1 MHPIPTIAFIGLAMA
16 GPAAAEPALKALE
29 QPAHCRDDP
38 RMHWARPG
46 KPPGIHK
53 LTELPPARAYYPMLE
68 RGADGCFTP
77 VLFGTRNG
85 APRGNGARPA
95 PIVPRTFP

>member
-1 MHPIPTIAFIGLAMA
+1 MHPVPTLAILGLAMT
-16 GPAAAEPALKALE
+16 GPVAAEPALKTLD

-38 RMHWARPG
+38 RMHMARPG
-46 KPPGIHK
+46 TTPRLRN

-68 RGADGCFTP
+68 RRADGCFTP

-85 APRGNGARPA
+85 VPRRGARPA